1 MELFKIGCIDKRVDE
16 GTETTEQP
24 CLVSVQLPRFKNSV
38 IWTLSD
44 LTCAK
49 LLGYQPQINDDK
61 ANIDNNLE
69 RLN

>member
-1 MELFKIGCIDKRVDE
+1 MELFKIGCIDKRIDD
-16 GTETTEQP
+16 GTETTVP
-24 CLVSVQLPRFKNSV
+24 CLVSVQLPRFKNNV

-49 LLGYQPQINDDK
+49 LLGYLPQIKDDK
-61 ANIDNNLE
+61 AKIDNNLE